1 MLDESIMWHVTARR
15 YNLDIF
21 SCDVHFKA
29 VFPKDRS
36 QRTALYNFYYQ
47 QPLALPVNYD
57 VYSRP
62 AAKLSSIP
70 LPCQTYVQVGC
81 AFVKNVQVTLQSKAD
96 WAAYINRSGQT
107 APKLVHFIRA

>member
-21 SCDVHFKA
+21 SCD
-29 VFPKDRS
+29 
-36 QRTALYNFYYQ
+36 
-47 QPLALPVNYD
+47 
-57 VYSRP
+57 
-62 AAKLSSIP
+62 
-70 LPCQTYVQVGC
+70 VQVGC